1 MTMLV
6 IAHARVNLS
15 PCGQMWVG
23 QPNVDRADAENGD
36 NCRLFDSVR
45 YAVIVE
51 GPCGS
56 LDITA

>member
-23 QPNVDRADAENGD
+23 QPNVDRADAENGE
-36 NCRLFDSVR
+36 NYRLCLIVR
-45 YAVIVE
+45 YAATVE